1 MTPTHDS
8 VTANFTI
15 SLSLALLQPEPDEPK
30 SHARPGCGECGKCQH
45 EEERR

>member
-8 VTANFTI
+8 VTANFSI
-15 SLSLALLQPEPDEPK
+15 SLSLVLLQTEPDEPK
-30 SHARPGCGECGKCQH
+30 FHARPGCGGCGKYQH